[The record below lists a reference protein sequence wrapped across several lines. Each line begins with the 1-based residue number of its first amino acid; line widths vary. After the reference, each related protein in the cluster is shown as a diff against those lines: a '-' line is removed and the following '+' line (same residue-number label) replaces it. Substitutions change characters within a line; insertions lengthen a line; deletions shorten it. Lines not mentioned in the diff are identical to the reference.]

1 MHGDKPQVELASE
14 GHKRAFWD
22 NRNVLFF
29 WLWMVNTC
37 HCQNL
42 VEMKICAIY

>member
-22 NRNVLFF
+22 NGNVLFF
-29 WLWMVNTC
+29 FFGFGWLIHV
-37 HCQNL
+37 
-42 VEMKICAIY
+42 VVKI